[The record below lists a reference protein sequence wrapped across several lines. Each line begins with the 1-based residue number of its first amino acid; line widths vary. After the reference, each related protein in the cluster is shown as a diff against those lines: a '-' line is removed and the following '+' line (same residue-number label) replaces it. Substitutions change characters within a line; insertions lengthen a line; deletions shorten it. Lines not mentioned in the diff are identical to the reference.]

1 MEDEF
6 HPKRKQNKKDEDLRF
21 RNKDSANRRGERDER
36 DEEVVGKRAKGIVM
50 HARRTD
56 TGLGFNYRKSPRR
69 RI

>member
-36 DEEVVGKRAKGIVM
+36 DEEVEGKELRG
-50 HARRTD
+50 
-56 TGLGFNYRKSPRR
+56 
-69 RI
+69 